1 MTRTDIANLALSKLG
16 AEPITD
22 LATDATKEA
31 VHCRIWYDQVL
42 REVLRSHFWSFAMG
56 VTQIGKVFAVEASAT
71 LTLGNAD
78 DDTEITFTA
87 VTPGI
92 AGNEISVAIGGAGT
106 ALGVAV
112 DASAIQITP
121 AVSAIVTGTL
131 TSDGSTPYVFGAMP
145 MTGTLNGRPIYSGEV
160 EAETIYWDEVGS
172 KWWIFNDTTGTGFT
186 STADVAS
193 PDMVPTGAWHATT
206 NPDAWQPLVLLLPAP
221 LPPFPVP
228 TGTPVVS
235 LVYQSSAA
243 AVVAA
248 INADPSAS
256 LVVTAALGDTGAGQV
271 VATAATLLS
280 GGTIKAP
287 DWTDAFLL
295 PADFLKLRVV
305 TDTAGNR
312 IDSFDIRRVNGSRCL
327 MAGDFDAVVL
337 EYVALLDEP
346 DDYDPLF
353 VAAFATLL
361 AARMALAVTGSAEYE
376 TSLLARYLSEDLPA
390 ARVADG
396 QDTRSAENRN
406 LEEFLAGD
414 LLRQRWGN
422 RTPSVVNVTPQAP
435 DLDAAFEQAL

>member
-71 LTLGNAD
+71 LTLGNAG
-78 DDTEITFTA
+78 DDTEILLTA

-92 AGNEISVAIGGAGT
+92 AGNEISVAIGGDGT

-112 DASAIQITP
+112 DGSAIQITP
-121 AVSAIVTGTL
+121 AVAAIVTGTL
-131 TSDGSTPYVFGAMP
+131 TSDGSTPVNLEPLGLVGLDDIELPIFGELPTSIMAFKSDGGFEFWQL
-145 MTGTLNGRPIYSGEV
+145 TSG
-160 EAETIYWDEVGS
+160 S
-172 KWWIFNDTTGTGFT
+172 SNWI
-186 STADVAS
+186 SYAAVAS
-193 PDMVPTGAWHATT
+193 PELVPPGEYDAIENDLAWIPT
-206 NPDAWQPLVLLLPAP
+206 PPAD
-221 LPPFPVP
+221 
-228 TGTPVVS
+228 GTPVVTLAYS
-235 LVYQSSAA
+235 TAA

-248 INADPSAS
+248 INSDPSAS
-256 LVVTAALGDTGAGQV
+256 LVVSAVLGDTGAGQV
-271 VATAATLLS
+271 AATAATLLS

-361 AARMALAVTGSAEYE
+361 AARMALAVTGAAEYE
-376 TSLLARYLSEDLPA
+376 ASLLARYLSEDLPA
-390 ARVADG
+390 ARIADAH
-396 QDTRSAENRN
+396 DTRSAENRN

-414 LLRQRWGN
+414 LLRHR
-422 RTPSVVNVTPQAP
+422 
-435 DLDAAFEQAL
+435 

>member
-1 MTRTDIANLALSKLG
+1 MTRTDLANLALSKLG

-71 LTLGNAD
+71 LTLGNAG
-78 DDTEITFTA
+78 DDTEIILTA

-92 AGNEISVAIGGAGT
+92 VGNEISVAIGGDGT

-112 DASAIQITP
+112 DGSAIQITP
-121 AVSAIVTGTL
+121 AVAAIVTGTL
-131 TSDGSTPYVFGAMP
+131 TSDGSTPYVFQAMP
-145 MTGTLNGRPIYSGEV
+145 LTGTAQGRAIYSGQV
-160 EAETIYWDEVGS
+160 ETEQIYWDEVAS

-193 PDMVPTGAWHATT
+193 PDMVPTGAWHTTT
-206 NPDAWQPLVLLLPAP
+206 NPTAWKPISPA
-221 LPPFPVP
+221 
-228 TGTPVVS
+228 TGTPVVT
-235 LVYQSSAA
+235 LAYQSTAA

-248 INADPSAS
+248 INGDPSAS
-256 LVVTAALGDTGAGQV
+256 LVVSAALGGTGAGQV

-312 IDSFDIRRVNGSRCL
+312 IDAFDIRRVNGSRCL

-346 DDYDPLF
+346 NDYDPLF

-361 AARMALAVTGSAEYE
+361 AARMALAVTGAAEYE
-376 TSLLARYLSEDLPA
+376 ASLLARYLSEDLPA
-390 ARVADG
+390 ARIADAH
-396 QDTRSAENRN
+396 DTRSAENRN

-414 LLRQRWGN
+414 LLRHR
-422 RTPSVVNVTPQAP
+422 
-435 DLDAAFEQAL
+435 